1 MATLLLALP
10 VLVSAA
16 EQPTKVPP
24 GTPVT
29 ITVQPAAAAAPPV
42 SIVIGPRHGHTTP
55 HRQGHTHTGAG
66 YIDVQQPSPDTVVIT
81 MTGVAVAYGGCHG
94 AMASL
99 DFDLEQAFEVSF
111 DKEDLKKA
119 KISLEGRV
127 IGLLRSPCP
136 CTGACG
142 TAEESGGCASVAPC
156 GVEGG
161 AGLLSLCVPDHAV
174 TCDNLAINDHEGPI
188 EAPVVAGKYSL
199 HQSFRIAA
207 YHPRTCLPAKAD
219 SSEFAPD
226 PALDP
231 LWISYREP
239 FHGIGKKDFGFQIT
253 LKVAEDTSKGNGDKK
268 EEKKEGKTGEK
279 P

>member
-1 MATLLLALP
+1 MASLLLGLPAL
-10 VLVSAA
+10 VLAA
-16 EQPTKVPP
+16 DQPTKVPP

-29 ITVQPAAAAAPPV
+29 INVQPAAAAAPPV
-42 SIVIGPRHGHTTP
+42 SIILGPRHGHVTP
-55 HRQGHTHTGAG
+55 HRSGHTHTGGG

-81 MTGVAVAYGGCHG
+81 MSGVAVAYGACCS

-111 DKEDLKKA
+111 DKEGLKKA

-136 CTGACG
+136 CKGACG
-142 TAEESGGCASVAPC
+142 TAEESSGCASVAPC
-156 GVEGG
+156 GVEGV

-174 TCDNLAINDHEGPI
+174 TCEDLAINDHDGPV

-199 HQSFRIAA
+199 HQTFRIAA
-207 YHPRTCLPAKAD
+207 SHPRSLLPAKAD
-219 SSEFAPD
+219 SAEFAPD

-239 FHGIGKKDFGFQIT
+239 FHGISKKDFGFQIT
-253 LKVAEDTSKGNGDKK
+253 LRVAEDTSKTNGDKK
-268 EEKKEGKTGEK
+268 EDKKE
-279 P
+279 